1 MSVLFSNTMN
11 KAKINLKQYVKLF
24 LLEAIG
30 FLMIFS
36 FVGGYIYFTYTRSVQ
51 ENFDQILST
60 MVMRVQKDSQIGGI
74 KQLTIPGRENDSDNS
89 DRKSSNGASPVQGS
103 GIIQP
108 DVAGQDTIYYDRDGN
123 IINYNSLG
131 LRYFTYENLYKKIM
145 GNFTTT
151 QAVKLGGSYFRV
163 RLIRLR
169 KPVILVYGD
178 RKNDNILLGKAD
190 YAAVTYNFDSELAN
204 IKSFRSVL
212 LWSLL
217 FAALLSLIVSWLV
230 TLRVMQPI
238 LQSWKQQQDFVNN
251 AAHELRTPLTIIQNK
266 LENLLRTPT
275 KPVADVS
282 ENIVISLSEVR
293 RLNQLTS
300 DMLTLAKTGS
310 NMSRLDPKTVDVKK
324 FIDEVIEPY
333 SEIAKSENKSFSDE
347 VDVKGQMTF
356 DIKRVHQLIV
366 ILLDNALKYTDEQGS
381 IQLKAR
387 RDKNNLIIEVA
398 DTGRGISPEA
408 KKHVFDRFYREEKS
422 GNRNTGGTG
431 LGLSIAKW
439 IVDAFKGKIT
449 ISDNYPEGSV
459 FKVVLPKLKASNSN

>member
-1 MSVLFSNTMN
+1 TMN
-11 KAKINLKQYVKLF
+11 KAKINLKQYVRLF
-24 LLEAIG
+24 FLEAIG

-60 MVMRVQKDSQIGGI
+60 MVMRVQRDSQLSGV
-74 KQLTIPGRENDSDNS
+74 KRLTIPGRESNDNDPSKNS
-89 DRKSSNGASPVQGS
+89 PAGTNPVQGV
-103 GIIQP
+103 GVIQP
-108 DVAGQDTIYYDRDGN
+108 DVAGQDTIYYDKDGN

-145 GNFTTT
+145 GDFSTT

-169 KPVILVYGD
+169 KPVILVYND
-178 RKNDNILLGKAD
+178 QKNDSILLGKAD

-204 IKSFRSVL
+204 IESFRSVL

-217 FAALLSLIVSWLV
+217 FAAVLSLVVSWLV
-230 TLRVMQPI
+230 TLRVMKPI

-282 ENIVISLSEVR
+282 ENIVVSLSEVR

-310 NMSRLDPKTVDVKK
+310 NMSRLDPKTIDVKK
-324 FIDEVIEPY
+324 FIDEVVEPY
-333 SEIAKSENKSFSDE
+333 SEIAQSENKVFNSDIN
-347 VDVKGQMTF
+347 VKGQMTF
-356 DIKRVHQLIV
+356 DNKRVHQLIV
-366 ILLDNALKYTDEQGS
+366 ILLDNALKYTDEKGS
-381 IQLKAR
+381 ITLKAR
-387 RDKNNLIIEVA
+387 RDKNNLILEVA
-398 DTGRGISPEA
+398 DTGRGISQEA
-408 KKHVFDRFYREEKS
+408 KRHVFDRFYREEKS

-449 ISDNYPEGSV
+449 VSDNYPEGSV
-459 FKVVLPKLKASNSN
+459 FKVVLPKLKATH